1 MPTTGNAGDL
11 LTQCRQCTLEYQSH
25 LNERSF
31 MRKWTYAKCAFAP
44 IMLLVAQISLAE
56 NPIVQTNFTADPAP
70 MVYNDTFYVYCGHDE
85 TNVNS
90 VWFNMKEWR
99 CYSSVDM
106 ANWTDRGSPMNLT
119 PFSWAN
125 ADAWAAQCIPR
136 NGKFYLYAPVY
147 NTTSKNRMIGVGVAT
162 SPTGPFTD
170 AIGHSLLSRYDCC
183 YIDPT
188 AYIDTDGQAYLYFG
202 NPYCYWVKM
211 NADMISYSGDTTR
224 IPENATTFSNCY
236 GEAPW
241 LYKRNGLYYLIWAA
255 DNSNGKENIRYS
267 TSAGPTGPWQ
277 YKGIIMP
284 TEGANWVKPC
294 TSWTNHEGIVDYKG
308 NSYFV
313 YHNAGLPNSGTSG
326 FTRSVCIEQF
336 TYNADG
342 TIPLIHM
349 TLTGTPQIG
358 TLNPYDTTQAETICW
373 ESGVR
378 TQVCSEGG
386 MNVDSIHNEDYIKV
400 KGVNFVSGANL
411 FMARVSSNTTGGSI
425 ELRLDTI
432 TGPVIGTCTVAGT
445 GGWQTWATRTCT
457 VTGATGVHNLYFK
470 FTGGSGLL
478 FNFNW
483 WKFNPVPTG
492 INETRLQG
500 LENGRAI
507 KMSIVDGE
515 TQTLRVD
522 FTQMLS
528 HNTNVRVCLFDLT
541 GRLVT
546 TLFNGP
552 VSSSCLSIP
561 FGVMKIRSGV
571 CFVNVSI
578 NNKTVSTKTI
588 TLK

>member
-1 MPTTGNAGDL
+1 MNI
-11 LTQCRQCTLEYQSH
+11 Y
-25 LNERSF
+25 
-31 MRKWTYAKCAFAP
+31 MRAIVP
-44 IMLLVAQISLAE
+44 IMLLFAQICLAE

-90 VWFNMKEWR
+90 TWFNMKEWR

-106 ANWTDRGSPMNLT
+106 ANWTDRGSPMSLT
-119 PFSWAN
+119 AFSWAN
-125 ADAWAAQCIPR
+125 ADAWAGQCIPR
-136 NGKFYLYAPVY
+136 NGKFYFYAPVY

-162 SPTGPFTD
+162 KPTGPFTD
-170 AIGHSLLSRYDCC
+170 AVGNSLLSRYDCC

-188 AYIDTDGQAYLYFG
+188 VYIDDDSQAYMYFG

-224 IPENATTFSNCY
+224 IPENATTFSSCY

-241 LYKRNGLYYLIWAA
+241 FYKRNGLYYLIWAA
-255 DNSNGKENIRYS
+255 DNSNGMENIRYS
-267 TSAGPTGPWQ
+267 TSTKPIGPWT
-277 YKGIIMP
+277 YRGIIMN

-336 TYNADG
+336 TYNADS

-349 TLTGTPQIG
+349 TLSGPAQIG
-358 TLNPYDTTQAETICW
+358 KLNPYDTTQAETICW
-373 ESGVR
+373 ESGVG
-378 TQVCSEGG
+378 TQVCSDVGG
-386 MNVDSIHNEDYIKV
+386 GIDVDSIHNGDYIKV
-400 KGVNFVSGANL
+400 KGVNFDAGAKS
-411 FMARVSSNTTGGSI
+411 FIARVASATTGGNI
-425 ELRLDTI
+425 ELRLDTT
-432 TGPVIGTCTVAGT
+432 TGTLVGTCAVAGT
-445 GGWQTWATRTCT
+445 GGWQTWTTSTCT
-457 VTGATGVHNLYFK
+457 VTGATGVHNLYLK

-483 WKFNPVPTG
+483 WKFIPIPTG
-492 INETRLQG
+492 INGTRSQKP
-500 LENGRAI
+500 ENGRGI
-507 KMSIVDGE
+507 KVNIVDGK

-522 FTQMLS
+522 FTQLFS
-528 HNTNVRVCLFDLT
+528 QENNVRVSLFDLT
-541 GRLVT
+541 GRLMA
-546 TLFNGP
+546 TLFDSPAN
-552 VSSSCLSIP
+552 SYCLSIP
-561 FGVMKIRSGV
+561 LNSIKIRSGAY
-571 CFVNVSI
+571 FVKVSI
-578 NNKTVSTKTI
+578 NNKTALTKTI